1 MRIQIKILL
10 APTVIVLLALL
21 GFAPGLLAQGK
32 GQGKIVIVFKDGRQQ
47 SFPLA
52 EIARIEFEDMAAAVS
67 HVGSARFLGQWKVG
81 DGAGGTFEITLKP
94 EGKAHKTLGAAEGS
108 WTVEK
113 GEARITWEDGWK
125 DLIRKSGGKYQKLAF
140 RPGTSFDDPPSNVA
154 EAEYTEAH

>member
-1 MRIQIKILL
+1 MRSQIKILL
-10 APTVIVLLALL
+10 APAALVLLALA

-32 GQGKIVIVFKDGRQQ
+32 DQGKIVIVFKDGRQQ

-52 EIARIEFEDMAAAVS
+52 EIARIEFQDVAVAASA
-67 HVGSARFLGQWKVG
+67 VGSARFLGQWKVG

-94 EGKAHKTLGAAEGS
+94 DGKAHKTLGSPDGT
-108 WTVEK
+108 WRVEK

>member
-1 MRIQIKILL
+1 MRSQIKISL
-10 APTVIVLLALL
+10 APMALALLALL
-21 GFAPGLLAQGK
+21 GFAPALLAQGK
-32 GQGKIVIVFKDGRQQ
+32 GQGKIVIVFKDGHQQ

-67 HVGSARFLGQWKVG
+67 SVGSGRFLGSWKVG

-94 EGKAHKTLGAAEGS
+94 DGKAHKTHGDGEGS
-108 WTVEK
+108 WTVVN
-113 GEARITWEDGWK
+113 GEARITWHDGWK

-140 RPGTSFDDPPSNVA
+140 KPGTSFDDPPSNVA